1 MDPRELDLRM
11 NRFCDQPGC
20 HLAPCS
26 NCRRWAAIGT
36 GARKEFSYLAV
47 SATKTLA
54 RARQA
59 SRGPFNAMAHAG
71 VSQLSRLV
79 KRVENLVVF
88 RELNSISKRQNSGG
102 F

>member
-1 MDPRELDLRM
+1 VTSQGATLR
-11 NRFCDQPGC
+11 P
-20 HLAPCS
+20 API
-26 NCRRWAAIGT
+26 AAGGRQLGR